1 MSYFT
6 EQLKASNH
14 FSKENINMSEL
25 ETIRGNFNR
34 KIGLENIRILRMPV
48 GRVDTTLLEVE

>member
-34 KIGLENIRILRMPV
+34 KIGLKNIRILTNAS
-48 GRVDTTLLEVE
+48 G